1 MTLLLE
7 TLRIVRNNLPFS
19 FGESDESQLLADL
32 VMKAEFRATINRQA
46 VTRAI
51 VELYASS
58 KEGAVQYLTAN
69 RLKNIPALAMMVDFW
84 SSKSQPGKKFLGLR
98 VYLIDNQ
105 WQFES
110 ILLGTRCF
118 EPLYGERSEGY
129 RAPFKRWIIELLQN
143 FSLTVSDFF
152 AATTDAGPDVKW
164 MMRTGLSLKWV
175 WCMSHLTNAATKTAF
190 GIVAQRSAS
199 KNVDATDLISR
210 IVNTVY
216 AIRSNESM
224 GSLFAKLCTQL
235 QLGGASQLLAFKEHR
250 FMGLTRVI
258 RPIRARKV
266 PPQDFPLIDD
276 KMTLTQLLALLDPI
290 TTLNIRAQGEC
301 ANQVEILLSLYRIR
315 LTVLDEATGI
325 KDRLRSAL
333 KPPLFHRVH
342 ELTPIVKRARHLLA
356 AAFQMNFFSRY
367 TDRAIMRETTYIPEA
382 QMCLHRFLRTQ
393 TKLVIDPTQ
402 PHLRVDE
409 DTIQRNIDKV
419 KECSLLHMSPPPI
432 AYSEELTN
440 LFGENPAQRP
450 QQCGHEARV
459 EEELDRWLADTVM
472 LERMA
477 NGESES
483 VLDFWKRQEETN
495 AYNLLPRV
503 ARILYAVPSSSA
515 AIERDFGVNGMMVTA
530 QRSSLSNHNIEMCS
544 FLNRNRQFTD
554 ITECK
559 ALTDEEYTSAIP
571 SSMLVDLNPG
581 NEDMSTTEWQMPMF
595 ATLWGDSCEDESKM
609 EIG

>member
-1 MTLLLE
+1 
-7 TLRIVRNNLPFS
+7 
-19 FGESDESQLLADL
+19 
-32 VMKAEFRATINRQA
+32 
-46 VTRAI
+46 
-51 VELYASS
+51 
-58 KEGAVQYLTAN
+58 
-69 RLKNIPALAMMVDFW
+69 MMVDFW

-258 RPIRARKV
+258 RRILETWGALELWFEDRRSKAIRARKV

-393 TKLVIDPTQ
+393 TKVCQDSFAHAAHSSSLTRPNPICASMRIQFSATSTRSKSVSVSASFLSMVSVAAADASSNQRRSTS
-402 PHLRVDE
+402 DE
-409 DTIQRNIDKV
+409 SFSL
-419 KECSLLHMSPPPI
+419 ESLLHMSPPPI

-609 EIG
+609 EIGSLSSLINS